1 MEASVTL
8 REGAKYRFIAT
19 LLTGALLL
27 SACGDDDDDGGGS
40 AGGGN
45 GGTSGGKG
53 GNSSAGKG
61 GGTSSESGAGGS
73 ENGGGSSGDGPGSSG
88 SGQGGSGAMSGQG
101 GSSTAGTGEAGQGG
115 GHQGG
120 DGGAAQAGG
129 GAGGVPATIEYR
141 ACETATALTRIFVHR
156 IDESAGTCTRVVL
169 VQANSC
175 NLGVAAG
182 GWCLEQALVSAD
194 VAACKALTL
203 PSNPKNV
210 SSATGSISVSGTT
223 VDIDVTLQF
232 PAGGGL
238 PSSVSVKANDCSA
251 DCMLNDCRP

>member
-1 MEASVTL
+1 MTG
-8 REGAKYRFIAT
+8 REGATSRFIAT
-19 LLTGALLL
+19 LLAASLLL

-40 AGGGN
+40 
-45 GGTSGGKG
+45 GGTSGSATG

-61 GGTSSESGAGGS
+61 GGASGESGSGGS
-73 ENGGGSSGDGPGSSG
+73 GKGGGSSGEGPGASG
-88 SGQGGSGAMSGQG
+88 AGQGASGGMSGQG
-101 GSSTAGTGEAGQGG
+101 GSSTAGSGEAGQAGS
-115 GHQGG
+115 HQGG
-120 DGGAAQAGG
+120 DGGSGQAGG
-129 GAGGVPATIEYR
+129 GAGGASETIEYR
-141 ACETATALTRIFVHR
+141 ACETATAVTRIFVHR

-169 VQANSC
+169 AQANSC
-175 NLGVAAG
+175 SLGVAAG

-203 PSNPKNV
+203 PSNTKNV
-210 SSATGSISVSGTT
+210 SSATGSISVSGSTL
-223 VDIDVTLQF
+223 DIDVTLQF